1 MFAVCRRGSRPSICY
16 FLVLPLEIR
25 NIIYEFFIK
34 DALDYYSPPIH
45 GLRYWQTGRYHEH
58 KFDLA
63 ITTSKVVF
71 RNVRYPGHLLIVNRQ
86 VYEEMSTLIY
96 SRIQHIKLTGD
107 FLLGLAPTK
116 PMFEILQRRPWIRHR
131 TKTVSV
137 DLILCGSHSAC
148 RGPGIDSHFI
158 AIHPALRAKIR
169 EVDSRYFPLWLRDI
183 GGRKHFRFLSVWH
196 ILLSLGVS
204 VGNAVP
210 KKRSDGQTLSK
221 LAELLEG
228 FPYLETVELETEH
241 HHLLSLFPEHHHLLS
256 LFPEPLE
263 TASSFLSLSSK
274 GVVINMLLR
283 DWQVKQWASV
293 LKRNGLDESRFWHE
307 NDPNGQNATFSKKT
321 YGIVFY
327 NIMNCIDTGSFVQRP
342 EGLHG
347 DLSLDD

>member
-148 RGPGIDSHFI
+148 RGPGIDSHVI

-228 FPYLETVELETEH
+228 FPYLETVELET
-241 HHLLSLFPEHHHLLS
+241 EHHHLLS